1 MIALAA
7 GTSASV
13 NTVSDSAGP
22 AGSWL
27 KGSIGYQSGA
37 NSRVEIW
44 YRLNAPSVTTVTAT
58 LSASKAMSLNV
69 LEWSGLTTL
78 DKSAGSTSGTSST
91 TVMTPLLT
99 TTNANDLV
107 IGAMNYPAAA
117 TSTLT
122 AASFTSLPDPPA
134 NSSVHQRAAYVV
146 ASTVGSFQA
155 SWTLSIASGGHG
167 TAIIAFKVSTAAPDT
182 TPPTTP
188 VLAPSSTDPS
198 VFVSGSMVFYRSS
211 VASTTG
217 FTVGATTTDAE
228 SPVSVQ
234 FPTVFV
240 SGDGGAVQ
248 TSSPF
253 SRTYGWASGA
263 SASGAKTV
271 TATSSGGSSSASFT
285 VAPDSTAPVSSITC
299 SPGPCGGATGT
310 QSVTLSATDSSG
322 SGAKEIHFTTNG
334 TTPTLG
340 SPVYTSPL
348 SVTATTTVKFFAVDN
363 VGNTE
368 GVQTQT
374 ITITSGGG
382 GGAGLVG
389 QTTNL
394 SSSASTLA
402 TSLSPASTSGNTL
415 VAIIVFAA
423 GSSASVSSVSDSGGA
438 WAKGPVGFLTG
449 INSRVEIWYRLG
461 APAVSSV
468 TVTLSSAK
476 AVAVN
481 ISEWSG
487 VTGFERS
494 SSGNGSSSTT
504 ITTPS
509 LTTTNAQDLVI
520 AATNFPGGAISTLTS
535 GSFTALRDFNSGSG
549 VHGRAAYVITSS
561 TGSFQGSWS
570 LSTSS
575 GGHGTAIIAFKAS

>member
-1 MIALAA
+1 
-7 GTSASV
+7 
-13 NTVSDSAGP
+13 
-22 AGSWL
+22 
-27 KGSIGYQSGA
+27 
-37 NSRVEIW
+37 
-44 YRLNAPSVTTVTAT
+44 
-58 LSASKAMSLNV
+58 
-69 LEWSGLTTL
+69 
-78 DKSAGSTSGTSST
+78 
-91 TVMTPLLT
+91 
-99 TTNANDLV
+99 
-107 IGAMNYPAAA
+107 
-117 TSTLT
+117 
-122 AASFTSLPDPPA
+122 
-134 NSSVHQRAAYVV
+134 
-146 ASTVGSFQA
+146 
-155 SWTLSIASGGHG
+155 
-167 TAIIAFKVSTAAPDT
+167 
-182 TPPTTP
+182 
-188 VLAPSSTDPS
+188 
-198 VFVSGSMVFYRSS
+198 
-211 VASTTG
+211 
-217 FTVGATTTDAE
+217 
-228 SPVSVQ
+228 
-234 FPTVFV
+234 
-240 SGDGGAVQ
+240 
-248 TSSPF
+248 
-253 SRTYGWASGA
+253 
-263 SASGAKTV
+263 
-271 TATSSGGSSSASFT
+271 
-285 VAPDSTAPVSSITC
+285 
-299 SPGPCGGATGT
+299 
-310 QSVTLSATDSSG
+310 
-322 SGAKEIHFTTNG
+322 
-334 TTPTLG
+334 
-340 SPVYTSPL
+340 
-348 SVTATTTVKFFAVDN
+348 VKFFAVDN
-363 VGNTE
+363 VGNSE
-368 GVQTQT
+368 DVQTQT
-374 ITITSGGG
+374 VTITSGGG
-382 GGAGLVG
+382 GGAGFVG

-494 SSGNGSSSTT
+494 SSGNGLSSTT

-535 GSFTALRDFNSGSG
+535 GSFTVLRDFNSGSG